1 MKLMLS
7 IILTLS
13 LNVNR
18 ISDLPYLDAKV
29 EYIHE
34 SSPADI
40 MDVDAPV
47 ISLDV
52 DNTIGSLKRQ
62 LSSMYSNATGG
73 GFPIVGRD
81 SVDSGGGLRMY
92 GYIACKELEHGLAR
106 SLSGDPSIVTFRTA
120 SLLRSAGL
128 HDVSRGHTRTS
139 SEVAGAGAANDFSW
153 LVDSAP
159 LVLNVRSPL
168 ELVHQVIAFFPFIIE
183 RD

>member
-1 MKLMLS
+1 MKLMLP
-7 IILTLS
+7 IILTLA

-73 GFPIVGRD
+73 GFPIVGC
-81 SVDSGGGLRMY
+81 DSGGGLRMY

-120 SLLRSAGL
+120 SLLRSAGHV